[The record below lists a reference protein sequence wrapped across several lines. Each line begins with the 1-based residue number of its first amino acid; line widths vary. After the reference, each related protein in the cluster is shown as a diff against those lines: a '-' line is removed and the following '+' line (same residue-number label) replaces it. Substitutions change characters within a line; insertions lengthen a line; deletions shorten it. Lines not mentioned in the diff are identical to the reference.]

1 MEHVILVVSF
11 LFILGFIGKLC
22 DSTLG
27 LGYGTILAP
36 SLIIV
41 GYPIREIVPA
51 VLFSEFTSAALTA
64 LSHRLKGTISSHPF
78 SRDFKVSAVLSMMG
92 ILGAVCGV
100 LIATSFIDQFITV
113 YVGITVIITGTLIV
127 RGFAW
132 CFSWKKISL
141 LGFVASVNKGLSGGG
156 YGPIIAGGQILSGR
170 DEKRAIAST
179 STAEAVTTATSW
191 GLYVLLGQ
199 KLLIFD
205 SFLVLEIPLTLGAII
220 SAPLSAYLVDK
231 IDPQKLIP
239 FVGSGAVII
248 GIYVLMKVLVGDSV
262 AIIITVIIFSVLFYI
277 VTKSEYRKQRLLDC
291 DLPEEEITETPLDV
305 EISND
310 SNSNET

>member
-1 MEHVILVVSF
+1 
-11 LFILGFIGKLC
+11 
-22 DSTLG
+22 
-27 LGYGTILAP
+27 
-36 SLIIV
+36 
-41 GYPIREIVPA
+41 
-51 VLFSEFTSAALTA
+51 
-64 LSHRLKGTISSHPF
+64 
-78 SRDFKVSAVLSMMG
+78 MMG

-132 CFSWKKISL
+132 CFTWKKISL